1 MTSSCLNEESVASLM
16 YLVVLELR
24 QRCYRDR
31 WWHNVVL
38 GVDSQKELSE
48 YKLKLK
54 RAEQE
59 ITTLEGNVCISSL

>member
-1 MTSSCLNEESVASLM
+1 M

-31 WWHNVVL
+31 RWHNVVL

-59 ITTLEGNVCISSL
+59 ITTLEGNVRISSL

>member
-1 MTSSCLNEESVASLM
+1 M